1 MLPLGRIIASIY
13 RIILD
18 TGNRT
23 VELKTSLKWL
33 LRSGSPAF
41 VKDRTSPPL
50 MDVTHEYVWKGKALT
65 YRPGTSD
72 QSLIYDILLKPGKKA
87 EYWLPD
93 DIDAKI
99 VLDIGANI
107 GIASNYLSRRF
118 PQARIFAFEPVPGNF
133 ALLAKNVES
142 LGNVRPFQKAL
153 GAKDGSF
160 EMLHSDSNQNMGGYS
175 FHEAGSNAEKRIR
188 VEVREAR
195 SMMREIG
202 VESADVIKIDTEGS
216 EYDILTNLG
225 RDFLGKVKWIYG
237 ELHGNRDFE
246 LLAFLSEQFEIGV
259 RRTINKRLFM
269 FQARSKTAFS
279 R

>member
-1 MLPLGRIIASIY
+1 M
-13 RIILD
+13 D
-18 TGNRT
+18 
-23 VELKTSLKWL
+23 LKTSLKWL

-41 VKDRTSPPL
+41 VRDRASPPL
-50 MDVTHEYVWKGKALT
+50 MDLTHEYVWKGKCLS

-72 QSLIYDILLKPGKKA
+72 QSLIYDILLKPGRKA

-107 GIASNYLSRRF
+107 GIASNYLSHRF
-118 PQARIFAFEPVPGNF
+118 PQARVFAFEPVPSNF
-133 ALLAKNVES
+133 ALLSKNVES
-142 LGNVRPFQKAL
+142 LSNVSTFQKAL
-153 GAKDGSF
+153 GARDGSF
-160 EMLHSDSNQNMGGYS
+160 EMLYSDSKKNMGGYS
-175 FHEAGSNAEKRIR
+175 FHPAGSNAEKRIS

-195 SMMREIG
+195 SMFREIG
-202 VESADVIKIDTEGS
+202 IESADVIKIDTEGS

-225 RDFLGKVKWIYG
+225 RDFLRKVKWIYG

-246 LLAFLSEQFEIGV
+246 LLAFLSDQFEIGV
-259 RRTINKRLFM
+259 KRTINNRLFM

-279 R
+279 E

>member
-1 MLPLGRIIASIY
+1 MLPLERTIASIY

-23 VELKTSLKWL
+23 MELKTSLKWL
-33 LRSGSPAF
+33 LRSGSLAF
-41 VKDRTSPPL
+41 VKDRTSQPL
-50 MDVTHEYVWKGKALT
+50 MDLTHEYVWKGTHLN

-107 GIASNYLSRRF
+107 GIASNFLSRRF
-118 PQARIFAFEPVPGNF
+118 PQARIFAFEPVPSNF

-142 LGNVRPFQKAL
+142 LGNVRPFQTAL

-160 EMLHSDSNQNMGGYS
+160 EMLHSDTNDNMGGYS
-175 FHEAGSNAEKRIR
+175 FHKAGSNAEKRIS
-188 VEVREAR
+188 VEVREAS

-225 RDFLGKVKWIYG
+225 RDFLGKVKCIYG

-246 LLAFLSEQFEIGV
+246 LLAFLNEQFEIGV
-259 RRTINKRLFM
+259 KRTINKRLFM

>member
-1 MLPLGRIIASIY
+1 
-13 RIILD
+13 
-18 TGNRT
+18 

-33 LRSGSPAF
+33 LRSGSLAF
-41 VKDRTSPPL
+41 LMDRSSPPRTDL
-50 MDVTHEYVWKGKALT
+50 THEYVWKGARLN

-72 QSLIYDILLKPGKKA
+72 QSLIYEILLKPGSKA

-93 DIDAKI
+93 DIDAKV

-118 PQARIFAFEPVPGNF
+118 PQAKIFAFEPVPANF
-133 ALLAKNVES
+133 ALLSRNVEA
-142 LGNVRPFQKAL
+142 LGNVRPIMKAL

-160 EMLHSDSNQNMGGYS
+160 EMFHSDTATNLGGYS
-175 FHEAGSNAEKRIR
+175 FHEAGSDAGRRVR

-195 SMMREIG
+195 SMMQELDIE
-202 VESADVIKIDTEGS
+202 VADVIKIDTEGA
-216 EYDILTNLG
+216 EYDILTSLG

-246 LLAFLSEQFEIGV
+246 LLAYLSEQFRIGV
-259 RRTINKRLFM
+259 RKTMNKRLFM
-269 FQARSKTAFS
+269 FQARNKSAFPK
-279 R
+279 

>member
-1 MLPLGRIIASIY
+1 M
-13 RIILD
+13 
-18 TGNRT
+18 
-23 VELKTSLKWL
+23 ELKTSLKWL
-33 LRSGSPAF
+33 LRSGSLAF
-41 VKDRTSPPL
+41 VRDGASPPL
-50 MDVTHEYVWKGKALT
+50 MAVTHEYVWKGTTLN

-72 QSLIYDILLKPGKKA
+72 QSLIYDIFLKPGRKA

-93 DIDAKI
+93 DIDAKV

-118 PQARIFAFEPVPGNF
+118 PKAKIFSFEPVPGNF
-133 ALLAKNVES
+133 ALLSRNVES

-153 GAKDGSF
+153 GAKNGSF
-160 EMLHSDSNQNMGGYS
+160 EMLHSDSNKNMGGYS
-175 FHEAGSNAEKRIR
+175 FHEAGSDAEKRIS
-188 VEVREAR
+188 VEVGEAR
-195 SMMREIG
+195 SMMRDIG
-202 VESADVIKIDTEGS
+202 IESADVIKIDTEGS

-246 LLAFLSEQFEIGV
+246 LLAFLGEQFEIGV
-259 RRTINKRLFM
+259 KRTIGKRLFM

-279 R
+279 E

>member
-1 MLPLGRIIASIY
+1 MLPLERTIASIY

-23 VELKTSLKWL
+23 MELKTSLKWL
-33 LRSGSPAF
+33 LRSGSLAF
-41 VKDRTSPPL
+41 VKDRTSQPL
-50 MDVTHEYVWKGKALT
+50 MDLTHEYVWKGTHLN

-107 GIASNYLSRRF
+107 GIASNFLSKRF
-118 PQARIFAFEPVPGNF
+118 PQARIFAFEPVPSNF

-160 EMLHSDSNQNMGGYS
+160 EMLHSDTNDNMGGYS
-175 FHEAGSNAEKRIR
+175 FHEAGSNVDKRIR
-188 VEVREAR
+188 VEVREAS

-246 LLAFLSEQFEIGV
+246 LLAFLNEQFEIGV
-259 RRTINKRLFM
+259 KRTINKRLFM
-269 FQARSKTAFS
+269 FQARNKTAFS

>member
-1 MLPLGRIIASIY
+1 MQ
-13 RIILD
+13 
-18 TGNRT
+18 
-23 VELKTSLKWL
+23 LKTSFKWL
-33 LRSGSPAF
+33 VRSGSLAF
-41 VKDRTSPPL
+41 VKDRASPPL
-50 MDVTHEYVWKGKALT
+50 MDLTHEYVWKGRRLN

-72 QSLIYDILLKPGKKA
+72 QSLIYDILLKRGRKA

-93 DIDAKI
+93 DIDAKV

-107 GIASNYLSRRF
+107 GIASNYLSNRF
-118 PQARIFAFEPVPGNF
+118 PNARIFAFEPVPANF
-133 ALLAKNVES
+133 AILSRNVES

-153 GAKDGSF
+153 GAQDGSF
-160 EMLHSDSNQNMGGYS
+160 EMLHSDSVENLGGYS
-175 FHEAGSNAEKRIR
+175 FHAAGSNAEKLIR

-202 VESADVIKIDTEGS
+202 IESADIIKIDTEGS

-225 RDFLGKVKWIYG
+225 RGFLANVKWIYG

-259 RRTINKRLFM
+259 KRTMNKRLFM
-269 FQARSKTAFS
+269 FQARNKTAFAV
-279 R
+279 

>member
-1 MLPLGRIIASIY
+1 M
-13 RIILD
+13 
-18 TGNRT
+18 
-23 VELKTSLKWL
+23 ELKTSLKWL
-33 LRSGSPAF
+33 LRSGSLAF
-41 VKDRTSPPL
+41 VKDRSSPPL
-50 MDVTHEYVWKGKALT
+50 MDLTHEYVWKGT
-65 YRPGTSD
+65 HINYRPGTSD
-72 QSLIYDILLKPGKKA
+72 QSLIYDILLKPDRKA

-107 GIASNYLSRRF
+107 GIASHYLSRRF

-133 ALLAKNVES
+133 ALLTRNVES

-160 EMLHSDSNQNMGGYS
+160 EMLQSESNTNLGGYS
-175 FHEAGSNAEKRIR
+175 FHKAGSNAEKRIS

-202 VESADVIKIDTEGS
+202 IESADVIKIDTEGS

-259 RRTINKRLFM
+259 KRTINKRLFM
-269 FQARSKTAFS
+269 FQARNKTAFS